1 MSEKKRILLA
11 ELKPRIPQAAVPS
24 TWNPSDK
31 DLSISLSNGN
41 LTATKTTTHATDWGC
56 ARGTLGVLVGKFYWE
71 TTISYTGTGDVA
83 VGIAPS
89 TRSLTL
95 EPGVGSGQGTLGVKK
110 DGGVRVGGS
119 PLGNIGALSSGDTV
133 CHYLDGDALT
143 YSVRRNDGDWF
154 TIDLLSILGYDGI
167 NKQAFPIV
175 GCLRPTSSTSA
186 CTANFGQSAFAYEL
200 PLDAGPIATFPAPT
214 ETTVYVASDVFNT
227 GSGDTPANTE
237 YLARIVGD
245 EDVEVDRDVSCSAW
259 GGQTQARPWRMS
271 LVNCDGA
278 LDDWYKWEWRDAKA
292 RLLAGY
298 EGDALADFTPWLT
311 GLVDNVSVGD
321 RRRFVLNGADLLA
334 RLDRSIQTALYP
346 GDQANAQLAGKGKPI
361 VLGRPLY
368 CEVGPLD
375 TADTARDFELMDGFT
390 DGTIADELTEIT
402 SIYDKGD
409 VFSGPDDPYTANNP
423 MTLANGGAFTTW
435 SGTPSVP
442 SGWTAITTFGISNDR
457 FSNSSSAC
465 RCQSSG
471 QQLTAMFFNVA
482 TLNAGYRYT
491 IAFTVGTVTTPGNI
505 VFRTTNADGTVND
518 VIVPITVTG
527 SVSATID
534 ITHTSVLQMV
544 LGSYGS
550 IDVVIDSMT
559 VSSVQVIDWTYYT
572 SDSDRVGF
580 HLANKPEGKVV
591 ANPVGPKTGG
601 DVIEYLPEM
610 FEYLLAR
617 AWDAYG
623 DSVSQ
628 DVDWDAIN
636 ALDAKAHYRMAK
648 FIGGGDT
655 SILSVMREVMNGLL
669 GDVFIDL
676 DGSISV
682 CRVEAPARGPTA
694 IVLDET
700 NCKSI
705 TRTIDDAKG
714 LSLQIAGRLNNSPH
728 TDSDIATSVSTAF
741 RNELKA
747 KWGYIGQG
755 AAPLNP
761 GNNTPVAGAYM
772 QAINAKP
779 AETLLQEPQNIVAE
793 ANRRATLWRRLRM
806 FYDVEAVLSASDAE
820 TLRPGDTVRVV
831 WPWIKDLQGGQNMW
845 VKRIR
850 SGFFRRNVSLRLWSP
865 APTS

>member
-11 ELKPRIPQAAVPS
+11 ELKPRIPQAAVPT
-24 TWNPSDK
+24 TWNPSDH
-31 DLSISLSNGN
+31 DLSVSLSNGN
-41 LTATKTTTHATDWGC
+41 LTATKTTTDASAWGC
-56 ARGTLGVLVGKFYWE
+56 VRGTLGVLVGKYYWE
-71 TTISYTGTGDVA
+71 TTFSYTGTGDLA

-95 EPGVGSGQGTLGVKK
+95 EPGVGSGQGTIGVKK

-119 PLGNIGALSSGDTV
+119 PLANIGALSSGDTV

-143 YSVRRNDGDWF
+143 YSVRRNDGDWY

-175 GCLRPTSSTSA
+175 GFLRPSSSTAA

-200 PLDAGPIATFPAPT
+200 PLDAGPIAEFPAPE

-227 GSGDTPANTE
+227 GSSDTPANTE

-245 EDVEVDRDVSCSAW
+245 EDVEVDRDVSCSVW

-271 LVNCDGA
+271 LVNADGV

-334 RLDRSIQTALYP
+334 RLDRSIQTDIYP

-368 CEVGPLD
+368 CEASLLD
-375 TADTARDFELMDGFT
+375 TADTARDYQLADGFT
-390 DGTIADELTEIT
+390 DGTIADQLTEIT

-409 VFSGPDDPYTANNP
+409 LFSGPDDPYTAHNP

-435 SGTPSVP
+435 GGTPSVP
-442 SGWTAITTFGISNDR
+442 SGWTAITTFGASNDR
-457 FSNSSSAC
+457 FSNSLSAC

-471 QQLTAMFFNVA
+471 QMLTAMYFNVA
-482 TLNAGYRYT
+482 TLTAGYRYT
-491 IAFTVGTVTTPGNI
+491 ISFTVGTVTTPGNI
-505 VFRTTNADGTVND
+505 LFRTAGLPGGPSND
-518 VIVPITVTG
+518 VVVAITVTG
-527 SVSATID
+527 SVSVTID
-534 ITHTSVLQMV
+534 VPVTSVMQIV
-544 LGSYGS
+544 LGSYGAVD
-550 IDVVIDSMT
+550 IVLDSMT
-559 VSSVQVIDWTYYT
+559 VSSVQVIDWTYYDD
-572 SDSDRVGF
+572 DSNRIGF

-591 ANPVGPKTGG
+591 ANPVGPKTGST
-601 DVIEYLPEM
+601 VIEYLPEL

-628 DVDWDAIN
+628 DVDWDAID

-655 SILSVMREVMNGLL
+655 SILSVMREIMGGLL

-676 DGSISV
+676 DGSLSV
-682 CRVEAPARGPTA
+682 CRVEAPARGQTD
-694 IVLDET
+694 IILDET

-705 TRTIDDAKG
+705 TRTVDDATG
-714 LSLQIAGRLNNSPH
+714 LSLQLAGRMNNSPH
-728 TDSDIATSVSTAF
+728 TDSDIATSVSLAL

-747 KWGYIGQG
+747 KWGCIRQG

-772 QAINAKP
+772 HAINAKP
-779 AETLLQEPQNIVAE
+779 TETLLQESVDLVAE

-831 WPWIKDLQGGQNMW
+831 WPWIDDLNGGQSMW

-850 SGFFRRNVSLRLWSP
+850 SGFFRRNVSLRLWAP
-865 APTS
+865 APV